1 MIRCAEAPPET
12 SVADANVPTPST
24 QAETIQ
30 LMAQARPGGET
41 FLFDMPIDK
50 GLDKLEVAEQEA
62 ASLDDQEIIL
72 GIDLGDTKLAL
83 PMYYMSGFE
92 VANLFLDSTN
102 YLLTWCPLVG
112 SARMYAGDLEGDRS
126 GFDFGRG
133 LKENNLLIIDR
144 KTNTVWNQLSCK
156 AIEGELEGERLE
168 PLGTIQSTWAF
179 WKQKYPETK
188 LLINRDTSN
197 AVFPTEVY
205 KKQYYSNWKPGTPY
219 PGAPTDHAIDYVG
232 LGLELEDQAVF
243 FPLDYFST
251 QNSPLTYRL
260 GEEDL
265 LIHFDVEGL
274 TAWVESPSGDLLPS
288 TMVYDWAW
296 ENFFPESEIAGK
308 E

>member
-1 MIRCAEAPPET
+1 Q
-12 SVADANVPTPST
+12 D
-24 QAETIQ
+24 
-30 LMAQARPGGET
+30 
-41 FLFDMPIDK
+41 
-50 GLDKLEVAEQEA
+50 A
-62 ASLDDQEIIL
+62 ASLDDREIIL

-112 SARMYAGDLEGDRS
+112 SARMYEGDLQGDRS

-144 KTNTVWNQLSCK
+144 KTNSVWNQLSCK
-156 AIEGELEGERLE
+156 AIEGELEGQRLE
-168 PLGTIQSTWAF
+168 PLGTVQSTWGF
-179 WKQKYPETK
+179 WREKYPESK

-205 KKQYYSNWKPGTPY
+205 KREYYTDWKPGTPY
-219 PGAPTDHAIDYVG
+219 PENLSEHNIKLLG
-232 LGLELEDQAVF
+232 LGLEREQASVF
-243 FPLDYFST
+243 FPLDYLST
-251 QNSPLTYRL
+251 QTSPLNYRL
-260 GEEDL
+260 REENL
-265 LIHFDVEGL
+265 VIHFDVEGL
-274 TAWVESPSGDLLPS
+274 TAWAESPSGDLLPS